1 MEKLNKMKIEVL
13 RIGQRVIRDDRVT
26 THVAL
31 VARAFGASKIY
42 MNEVDPEIEN
52 TIKKMNK
59 TWGGEFEVEFFEDWK
74 KVLKSKSDNYKI
86 VHLTMYGE
94 KIDNIV
100 KDIRKNQNILI
111 VVGAEKVPRSIYEK
125 SDYNV
130 SVSNQPHSEISA
142 LAIVL
147 DRLHKGKQFDI
158 KFNNSIRRIIPTKK
172 GKKVI
177 SK

>member
-1 MEKLNKMKIEVL
+1 MGKINKMKIEVL

-74 KVLKSKSDNYKI
+74 KVLNSKIKEYKI

-94 KIDNIV
+94 KIDEVENCL
-100 KDIRKNQNILI
+100 D
-111 VVGAEKVPRSIYEK
+111 
-125 SDYNV
+125 
-130 SVSNQPHSEISA
+130 ISA
-142 LAIVL
+142 LT
-147 DRLHKGKQFDI
+147 GKNLTNLKQLLQERFYGKI
-158 KFNNSIRRIIPTKK
+158 K
-172 GKKVI
+172 
-177 SK
+177 

>member
-52 TIKKMNK
+52 TIKRMNE
-59 TWGGEFEVEFFEDWK
+59 TWGGDFEVEFFEDWK
-74 KVLKSKSDNYKI
+74 KVLNSKIHEYKV

-94 KIDNIV
+94 KIDEVAKEIG
-100 KDIRKNQNILI
+100 KNQNILI

-125 SDYNV
+125 SDYNI

-147 DRLHKGKQFDI
+147 DRLHKGKQFEM
-158 KFNNSIRRIIPTKK
+158 KFGNSTRKIIPTKK

-177 SK
+177 

>member
-1 MEKLNKMKIEVL
+1 MNIEVL

-59 TWGGEFEVEFFEDWK
+59 TWGGEFEVEFFDDWK
-74 KVLKSKSDNYKI
+74 KVLKSKSDDYKI

-94 KIDNIV
+94 KIDNIA

-111 VVGAEKVPRSIYEK
+111 VVGAEKVPRTIYEK
-125 SDYNV
+125 SDFNV
-130 SVSNQPHSEISA
+130 SVSNQPHSEIGA
-142 LAIVL
+142 LAIIL
-147 DRLHKGKQFDI
+147 DRIHKGKQFDM
-158 KFNNSIRRIIPTKK
+158 KFDNSTRRIIPTKK